1 MFDFKVQNTSQNSS
15 ARAGVLTLP
24 HGKVLTPVFMPCGTK
39 ASVKGLNSH
48 ELETLG
54 CQILLG
60 NTYHLHLRPSSELI
74 AEHQGLHNFMQ
85 WNKPILTD
93 SGGYQAFSL
102 KNMSFGNNKS
112 NTLKI
117 KDNGIE
123 FRSYLDG
130 SRHFFSPAEVV
141 RIQKNLGSDIMMA
154 IDVCAPSD
162 SDVFAATKAMN
173 LTHNWAYE
181 CMREHQKQCNAN
193 LQTLFPIIQGVT
205 FPKLR
210 KQSAAFINS
219 LGSFGVAIG
228 GLSVGEAKPVMY
240 EMVDHIMPE
249 IDKNKPRYLMGV
261 GTPEDFIE
269 NVYRGVDMFDCVL
282 PTRLARHGCF
292 YDETGRKNILNKK
305 YERDMSPISEC
316 PHFGLN
322 TYSKAYVR
330 HLLKEK
336 EVLGMRILSM
346 HNLWFL
352 FDFMKQIRESILE
365 NKFVEFRKEFYNRWA
380 DFKPDNL

>member
-1 MFDFKVQNTSQNSS
+1 MFDFKVKNTSQNSS